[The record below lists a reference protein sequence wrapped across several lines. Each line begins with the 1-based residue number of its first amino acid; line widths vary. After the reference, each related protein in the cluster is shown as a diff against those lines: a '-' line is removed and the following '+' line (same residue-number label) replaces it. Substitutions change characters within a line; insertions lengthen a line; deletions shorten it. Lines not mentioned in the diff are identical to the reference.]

1 MPRILLAPLA
11 VLALVTPALHA
22 QRIPASLPAGWEEA
36 TTLPAPGQLG
46 RGMPSQRPST
56 VALVAGGLL
65 GGAVGVFTGAAVGGK
80 ATEDD
85 CEDCALVGVVYG
97 GVAGGSALLP
107 LGVHIANGRRGSYA
121 RSLLASLAIGGAG
134 LGAALATGEGGIMF
148 VVPVLQLVSSILIE
162 RGTSR

>member
-1 MPRILLAPLA
+1 MLRILFALFALLAG
-11 VLALVTPALHA
+11 VTPGLHA
-22 QRIPASLPAGWEEA
+22 QRIPAPLPAGWEEA
-36 TTLPAPGQLG
+36 TTPPDPGRLG

-56 VALVAGGLL
+56 VALLAGGLL
-65 GGAVGVFTGAAVGGK
+65 GGAVGVFTGAVVGGK

-85 CEDCALVGVVYG
+85 CEDCVLEGVVYG

-107 LGVHIANGRRGSYA
+107 LGVHIANGRRGGYA
-121 RSLLASLAIGGAG
+121 KSLLASLAIGGAG
-134 LGAALATGEGGIMF
+134 LGAALAANEGGVLV